1 MGKFL
6 KLTALFAAN
15 FCLILAATVG
25 QTQQPV
31 QGTVPMPQPK
41 VAQFVPAIQPRAAQM
56 VPPKVEHTLRLISPE
71 EFQRN
76 FMLVGACGRPANEI
90 MTLDVEIVEGALKG
104 EGLKVVHVWKINGQ
118 VLSQPVRIEYQIWQ
132 HAVAIPKMMPKQLY
146 EVRAFEDISYV
157 SGLPT
162 EAYME
167 NNVPVPQAGG
177 SGYRSHLNI
186 IRVLR

>member
-6 KLTALFAAN
+6 KLWTLVIAN
-15 FCLILAATVG
+15 CYLILGLSATVG
-25 QTQQPV
+25 QAQQPQ
-31 QGTVPMPQPK
+31 QGIVPMPQPK
-41 VAQFVPAIQPRAAQM
+41 VAQFVPE
-56 VPPKVEHTLRLISPE
+56 KVEHTLRLISPE

-76 FMLVGACGRPANEI
+76 FMLVGSCGRPANEI

-104 EGLKVVHVWKINGQ
+104 EGLNVVHVWKINGQ
-118 VLSQPVRIEYQIWQ
+118 ALRQPVRIEYQIWQ
-132 HAVAIPKMMPKQLY
+132 HAVAIPKMVPKQLY

-177 SGYRSHLNI
+177 AGYRSHLNI